1 MFSLVVLISLFM
13 QPQPA
18 DTSDPGLG
26 TRFEI
31 SDEYTWPTDA
41 SSYASGTFGETRS
54 VHFHAALDIKTWAR
68 KGYRVF
74 AARDGKIFRV
84 AIGPTGYGKVI
95 YLKHRDGSYSVYAHL
110 LSFREDLQHY
120 VDSLRLRDYS
130 FELDRRVDSLNITVS
145 RGDVIGYS
153 GASGVGP
160 PHLHFELR
168 TPSNKPFNPLLTN
181 LTIPDDVPPR
191 FSGLTIEPLTEYSR
205 IEGGHKI
212 YRRKAALN
220 GGNYDFGTIDVSG
233 PVGLGVDVF
242 DQANRVPNAYAVYEL
257 KLLLEDKLLFHS
269 KVDSFSYHETDQLF
283 LDRVYPILKR
293 TGRGYQRLFLKDG
306 NTLPFYKQAQSNGK
320 IDLDPG
326 SYRLQIVARDYY
338 GNEQPAYLTLNVSEP
353 TFPASPEPGLV
364 RALSSDPR
372 TFSPG
377 QLEQWDWDT
386 DWIRFNNNSQDSYSV
401 ISFDMDNGSLGSFFH
416 TRNTLDLSKHTKLLI
431 ENGNGERLHLKR
443 IYPGEI
449 YRYSSRGGR
458 LMFKFPRETFYD
470 TLTVAAV
477 YDIIRDDSI
486 RVDLYPKDQPVKNE
500 FRIMF
505 LKDQLSADTTGMAF
519 YYLDP
524 RKNKL
529 NYLPTDQTNRLFTA
543 MAENMGTYYILPD
556 SVSPELSNPNLYR
569 RRDGKWMVSVTL
581 TDNRSGINYREL
593 EMYVNGV
600 RGIPEYE
607 PENDLVHYYH
617 PDFTPASENRIRVV
631 AEDHAGNR
639 SKKEFI
645 LN

>member
-1 MFSLVVLISLFM
+1 MFSLVLLISLFM

-18 DTSDPGLG
+18 DTSDPGPG
-26 TRFEI
+26 SRFEI

-41 SSYASGTFGETRS
+41 STYASGTFAETRS

-74 AARDGKIFRV
+74 AARDGKVFRV
-84 AIGPTGYGKVI
+84 AVGPTGYGKVI

-110 LSFREDLQHY
+110 LAFREDLQHY

-145 RGDVIGYS
+145 RGEVIGYS

-181 LTIPDDVPPR
+181 LAISDDVPPR
-191 FSGLTIEPLTEYSR
+191 FSGLAVEPLSEYSR
-205 IEGGHKI
+205 IEGRHEI
-212 YRRKAALN
+212 YHRNAASN
-220 GGNYDFGTIDVSG
+220 GKNYDFGTIEVSG

-257 KLLLEDKLLFHS
+257 KLLLEEKLLFHS
-269 KVDSFSYHETDQLF
+269 KVDSFSYHETEQLF

-293 TGRGYQRLFLKDG
+293 TGRGYQRLFIKDG
-306 NTLPFYKQAQSNGK
+306 NTLPFYKQSRSNGK
-320 IDLDPG
+320 IDLAPG
-326 SYRLQIVARDYY
+326 RYRLQIVARDYY
-338 GNEQPAYLTLNVSEP
+338 GNEQHAYLTLDVSEP
-353 TFPASPEPGLV
+353 DLPASPEPGLE
-364 RALSSDPR
+364 RPLSTDPGS
-372 TFSPG
+372 FQAE
-377 QLEQWDWDT
+377 QLDRWDWDT
-386 DWIRFNNNSQDSYSV
+386 DWIRLNNQSPNSYSV
-401 ISFDMDNGSLGSFFH
+401 VSFDMRNGSLGTFFH
-416 TRNTLDLSKHTKLLI
+416 TRKTLNLVNHTSLII
-431 ENGNGERLHLKR
+431 ENGNNERLRMQR
-443 IYPGEI
+443 IYPSRVH
-449 YRYSSRGGR
+449 RYSTLGGR
-458 LMFKFPRETFYD
+458 IMFKFPKESFYD
-470 TLTVAAV
+470 TLTVGAV
-477 YDIIRDDSI
+477 YDILEEDSV
-486 RVDLYPKDQPVKNE
+486 RVDLYPRLQPVKNE

-505 LKDQLSADTTGMAF
+505 LKDQLSPETTGMAF

-524 RKNKL
+524 RKNEL
-529 NYLPTDQTNRLFTA
+529 NYLPTGQTNRLLTA
-543 MAENMGTYYILPD
+543 MAGNMGTYYILPD
-556 SVSPELSNPNLYR
+556 SVSPELSNPNIYR
-569 RRDGKWMVSVTL
+569 RRDGKWMVSVSL
-581 TDNRSGINYREL
+581 KDNRSGINYENL

-617 PDFTPASENRIRVV
+617 PNFKPASENRIRVV
-631 AEDHAGNR
+631 AEDRVGNR
-639 SKKEFI
+639 SEREFI